1 MTPQITA
8 PKPSSPRS
16 SPLSRRRFLQASAA
30 GAGAAAVW
38 IPSPVKGYTA
48 AEMAGHAAAASGRGA
63 PHDLGVAVEELDT
76 PALVVDLDAMEANIA
91 RMQRTVRANGI
102 ASRPHAKTHKTP
114 AIARR
119 QLETGSV
126 GICVAKVGEAQA
138 LFDHGIEEIL
148 MTTINV
154 TPFKINRAMH
164 LRQQCP
170 TFIQATDTADNAR
183 DLSEAAAALGIEAD
197 VVVDIDP
204 GGHRTGITPGAP
216 ALELAQLVD
225 RLPNLR
231 LRGILCYDGGSQ
243 HVKGFEARQA
253 QTLERLA
260 AAADTRGRM
269 ERSGLN
275 MEIFSGGG
283 TGTYNIDHQTPG
295 FTDVQVGSYVFMD
308 AQYIEVGGADD
319 PEVYTDFQPAL
330 TILATVVNAQY
341 EGRATTDAGAKACTI
356 NRPWAIVKGETG
368 MSYTSGSDEF
378 GTLRY
383 EDDASRT
390 YRAGEKLEL
399 IVSHCDPVV
408 NLYDQM
414 YAVRNGRVEA
424 VWPIAARGRST

>member
-1 MTPQITA
+1 M
-8 PKPSSPRS
+8 PR
-16 SPLSRRRFLQASAA
+16 PPVSRRRFLQASAA

-38 IPSPVKGYTA
+38 IPSPVKGYSA
-48 AEMAGHAAAASGRGA
+48 AEMTERAAAASALAA

-76 PALVVDLDAMEANIA
+76 PALVVDLDALEANIA
-91 RMQRTVRANGI
+91 QMQRTVRANGI

-126 GICVAKVGEAQA
+126 GICVAKVSEAQV
-138 LFDHGIEEIL
+138 LFERGIEELL

-164 LRQQCP
+164 LRKQCP

-183 DLSEAAAALGIEAD
+183 DLSEAAAAAGVEAD
-197 VVVDIDP
+197 VVVDVDP
-204 GGHRTGITPGAP
+204 GGHRTGITAGAP

-243 HVKGFEARQA
+243 HVKGFEARQT
-253 QTLERLA
+253 QTLGRVA
-260 AAADTRGRM
+260 AAAETQERM
-269 ERSGLN
+269 VRSGLN
-275 MEIFSGGG
+275 TEIFSGGG

-308 AQYIEVGGADD
+308 AQYIDIGGEDD
-319 PEVYTDFQPAL
+319 SAVYRDFQPAL

-356 NRPWAIVKGETG
+356 NRPWSIVKGETG
-368 MSYTSGSDEF
+368 MRYSSGSDEF
-378 GTLRY
+378 GTITY
-383 EDDASRT
+383 EENASRA

-414 YAVRNGRVEA
+414 YAVRSGLVEA
-424 VWPIAARGRST
+424 IWPIAARGRST